1 MMLGKEKIVEYRII
15 DDEQLPP
22 IVITMDENDEVK
34 LIINVYHKIWLMLN
48 RKTIGGVTEG
58 LFDKISAVLDSYLLE
73 QRQYELLEGE

>member
-1 MMLGKEKIVEYRII
+1 MMIGKEKIVEYRVI

-34 LIINVYHKIWLMLN
+34 LIINLYHKVWLMLN

-58 LFDKISAVLDSYLLE
+58 LFEKITNVLDAHLLE
-73 QRQYELLEGE
+73 QRQYELLESE